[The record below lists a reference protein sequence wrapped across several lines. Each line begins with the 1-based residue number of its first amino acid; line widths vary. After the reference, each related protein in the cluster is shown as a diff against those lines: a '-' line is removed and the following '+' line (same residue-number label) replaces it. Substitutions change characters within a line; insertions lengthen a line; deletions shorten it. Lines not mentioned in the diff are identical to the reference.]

1 MLDFESYIVLDK
13 WRKFI
18 MLRFKSPNLLAFTF
32 LPLALLAGAC
42 YSSESNSRW
51 ANAQRESTQSANPS
65 ASVLPTAPIQAAQNR
80 PPHSNKPLA
89 GGEFNKF
96 FPAANEGGFT
106 RVASQEKEGFAEYKL
121 KKDGKDVAMLA
132 ITDTIANPEAAAKF
146 QGSTRQI
153 NGYPAIEQG
162 STATAVLVDNRFQVK
177 VLSRSPSFT
186 KEDREM
192 WLQKFN
198 FAGIAGL

>member
-1 MLDFESYIVLDK
+1 
-13 WRKFI
+13 
-18 MLRFKSPNLLAFTF
+18 MLRPKSSKFLAFIF
-32 LPLALLAGAC
+32 LPLVVFALAC
-42 YSSESNSRW
+42 NSNESNSRW
-51 ANAQRESTQSANPS
+51 ANAQRESTQGAT
-65 ASVLPTAPIQAAQNR
+65 PTATAAQQQQSPTAQNR
-80 PPHSNKPLA
+80 PSRSNKPLA

-96 FPAANEGGFT
+96 FPAANEGGYT

-132 ITDTIANPEAAAKF
+132 VTDTVTNPEAAAKF
-146 QGSTRQI
+146 QGSSRQI